1 MMSGGVGKYTHID
14 NQPQVSGSVP
24 AVTDPGHVTVQ
35 FTDSNLQTFPPSGS
49 QGKISGGSRPP
60 RDADDTF
67 SKPISGPDERQ
78 QGGWFQTFT
87 IAAYKPYFDVDTTD
101 VLERIKDSLFPFR
114 GTFTEKTAN
123 NPDLYGPFW
132 ICTTLI
138 FVAASIGTF
147 VTYIAH
153 KLQKKEWNYD
163 INLVTWSAGSVLWLC
178 PCCSSCIICNS
189 QVLFSTIRPCSTV
202 LSLWLLLI
210 CLYSGTVLLSGALG
224 NLQMGDSR
232 RGRVHVSNLR
242 GPKSPSP
249 YYVGR

>member
-1 MMSGGVGKYTHID
+1 MLMIRFQNLFLVLMNASKVVGFKHSQLLHTSHTLMLT
-14 NQPQVSGSVP
+14 PLMFWKGS
-24 AVTDPGHVTVQ
+24 
-35 FTDSNLQTFPPSGS
+35 
-49 QGKISGGSRPP
+49 KIH
-60 RDADDTF
+60 F
-67 SKPISGPDERQ
+67 S
-78 QGGWFQTFT
+78 
-87 IAAYKPYFDVDTTD
+87 
-101 VLERIKDSLFPFR
+101 
-114 GTFTEKTAN
+114 
-123 NPDLYGPFW
+123 PFW

>member
-24 AVTDPGHVTVQ
+24 AVPDPGHVTVQ

-163 INLVTWSAGSVLWLC
+163 INLVTWSAGSVSMAMSL
-178 PCCSSCIICNS
+178 
-189 QVLFSTIRPCSTV
+189 LF
-202 LSLWLLLI
+202 LLH
-210 CLYSGTVLLSGALG
+210 Y
-224 NLQMGDSR
+224 M
-232 RGRVHVSNLR
+232 
-242 GPKSPSP
+242 
-249 YYVGR
+249 